1 MMSNLIKSLSGGLGF
16 QVQLVGILGSLLLLG
31 IIISLVRNRR
41 LREEHSLLWIL
52 TGIVL
57 FLLSLVRPLLDVLS
71 HWMGIYYPPAA
82 LFLIGFGFTLLIL
95 MYFSVLVSDLTDRNK
110 RLAQE
115 IALLKQKL
123 EVLQKKVS

>member
-1 MMSNLIKSLSGGLGF
+1 MSNLIKSLSGGLGF
-16 QVQLVGILGSLLLLG
+16 RVQLVAILGSLLLLG

-57 FLLSLVRPLLDVLS
+57 LLLSLVRPLLDVLS
-71 HWMGIYYPPAA
+71 RLMGIYYPPTT

-95 MYFSVLVSDLTDRNK
+95 MHFSVLVSDLTDRNK

-115 IALLKQKL
+115 IALLKQEL
-123 EVLQKKVS
+123 ETLQKKVS